1 MITIFN
7 RKLLIAT
14 MDMKKQSDLRY
25 RLESA
30 GIDYTVG
37 VKNLQSSECFGTGN
51 RDRYGSV
58 GINQNYSYEYK
69 IYVYKKDYE
78 KALKTIR

>member
-25 RLESA
+25 KLESA

-37 VKNLQSSECFGTGN
+37 VKNLQSSEWFGPGN
-51 RDRYGSV
+51 RDRYGSA

-69 IYVYKKDYE
+69 IYVHKKDYE
-78 KALKTIR
+78 IALKTIR